1 MIKVLFKYYCDV
13 NFFNIIY
20 TVLLS
25 VLFLGF
31 LYVPVIFA
39 SVGTLLGIISFRYF
53 YHNEYYF
60 YHNLGFTKRKLNLSV
75 LLLNIFVSIIV
86 TLIYKFLK

>member
-1 MIKVLFKYYCDV
+1 MIKVLFKYYFDV

-25 VLFLGF
+25 VLFLGY
-31 LYVPVIFA
+31 LYVPIIFS

-53 YHNEYYF
+53 YDNEYYF
-60 YHNLGFTKRKLNLSV
+60 YHNLGFTKRRLNLSV
-75 LLLNIFVSIIV
+75 LLLNIFVSIVV